1 MKRRLLIMNEKGFFL
16 PYVLIVAVIMLTI
29 ITTSILIYKTEVE
42 STQFFIDQLELE
54 TIIQMGRAQF
64 KAEEVYKNHNQG
76 QVTYIYPYGE
86 IFIKYRM
93 ENEQTV
99 FLELQVKTDSNV
111 ITHTQNRLLI
121 NP

>member
-1 MKRRLLIMNEKGFFL
+1 MGKGMKFIFGTSNHFLYNHYHSVRKWLLRRKREQLMKRRLLIMNEKGFFL

-64 KAEEVYKNHNQG
+64 KAEEVYKN
-76 QVTYIYPYGE
+76 
-86 IFIKYRM
+86 
-93 ENEQTV
+93 
-99 FLELQVKTDSNV
+99 
-111 ITHTQNRLLI
+111 
-121 NP
+121 